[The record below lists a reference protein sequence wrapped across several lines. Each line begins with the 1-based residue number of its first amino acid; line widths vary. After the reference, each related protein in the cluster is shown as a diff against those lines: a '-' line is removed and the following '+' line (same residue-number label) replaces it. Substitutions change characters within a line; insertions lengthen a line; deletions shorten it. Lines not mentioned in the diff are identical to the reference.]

1 MAAMI
6 LIAAFFAAS
15 DVAFGQQGERKHVGG
30 CAGGMCSAAAMG
42 RHGCGGGSCGGGSC
56 GSMAGGAV
64 VGAFGNYA
72 ASYFPQSGDLLF
84 VAAPFEDASDMAQA
98 ITTATASRDSIKFS
112 HVAMVVVER
121 GSFYVLEASLRWGV
135 TRVEWSAFLSE
146 APLINGKPG
155 VVVKRVSIPGFP
167 MEAAVNRAKL
177 HKGEPYDQSFRPDN
191 GKMYCSE
198 LIYESYRYADG
209 RALFT
214 ARPMNFRDANGRMPT
229 FWTEWFKRLGEAVPE
244 GVSGTNPQDLSK
256 EKFLKEVYRFF

>member
-1 MAAMI
+1 MKRKAVMAAMI
-6 LIAAFFAAS
+6 LIAAFVAAS
-15 DVAFGQQGERKHVGG
+15 GVAFGQQGEHKHVGG

-42 RHGCGGGSCGGGSC
+42 RHGCGGGSCGGGSLAAP
-56 GSMAGGAV
+56 GVGGLTT
-64 VGAFGNYA
+64 
-72 ASYFPQSGDLLF
+72 SYLPQSGDLLF
-84 VAAPFEDASDMAQA
+84 VAAPFEEASDMAQA

-167 MEAAVNRAKL
+167 MEAAVSRAKL

-214 ARPMNFRDANGRMPT
+214 ARPMNFRDANGRMPP
-229 FWTEWFKRLGEAVPE
+229 FWTEWFQRLGEAVPE